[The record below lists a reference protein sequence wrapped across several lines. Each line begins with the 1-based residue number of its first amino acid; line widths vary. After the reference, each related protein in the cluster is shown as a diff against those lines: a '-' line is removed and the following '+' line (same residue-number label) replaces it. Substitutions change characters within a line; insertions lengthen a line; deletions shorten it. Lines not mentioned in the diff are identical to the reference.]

1 LKEKKNITKEARRKV
16 RAEKGMRNEKEG
28 KVE

>member
-16 RAEKGMRNEKEG
+16 RAEKGMKKRKRG
-28 KVE
+28 KS